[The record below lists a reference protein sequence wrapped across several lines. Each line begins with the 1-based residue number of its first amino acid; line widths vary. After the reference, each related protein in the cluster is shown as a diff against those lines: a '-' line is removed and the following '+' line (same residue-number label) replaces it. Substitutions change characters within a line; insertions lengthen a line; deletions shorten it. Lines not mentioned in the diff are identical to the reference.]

1 MVSVKRVFGLALIV
15 RLLLLTTAFLFG
27 STIMASAQVCG
38 YYYSKNIT
46 INGSRITGGPH
57 ANFPVLISHTDPALT
72 TASAKVTN
80 TNGYDIVFADNAG
93 NALDFQLER
102 YDGAT
107 GQIVAWVKIPSITSG
122 TNVTIQIRYGNAA
135 ITTNQSTTATWS
147 SGYHGVWHFNNTVA
161 DASANNVTSTNN
173 GSTHLAASKI
183 GEGRTFNNNWVEL
196 STFPNLTTS
205 YTITGWVYS
214 TNVAQDGQRIFV
226 DDVNN
231 TGGYGFSIA
240 DEATPGRL
248 RFYSRGSNPVSL
260 DANAFTL
267 VNNTWYHVAAVAD
280 IAGNIKRIY
289 VNGVERVNGTFTNA
303 WGTDAGN
310 ASIGGETAAGET
322 GNRLQGRLD
331 EVRVASRVLS
341 PQWLATEYNS
351 QNQPTTTVGVVT
363 AGDFYTVS
371 ATETFFGN
379 PAQFGSNTWN
389 VYAYNGNNFESY
401 YGSYVHNT
409 LSFDSRTVW
418 NLLQSPSS
426 APGYSG
432 CTVPND
438 NHSYRY
444 KRQGFPCG
452 YYQLD
457 IPNHD
462 DNVVLY
468 VNGVNVFQ
476 QDSWFN
482 NTAKTN
488 QWQGYL
494 GPTSTIEYTI
504 REFGG
509 DSHAGLTFNYLYGP
523 QNSATQSV
531 WNGSTSNAWTTA
543 GNWCGSVPTNLIGA
557 YIPSNGTTN
566 SPNISAAGAQVLDL
580 TIGTSATLSMAAAG
594 TLASYGDWTNNGT
607 FTATGGSTVTIS
619 GSNAITLGGTQTT
632 TFSNLTMNNSNANAL
647 TLQGDITVAGIL
659 TLTSGD
665 IVTGSNMVIMND
677 GGTVAGVSNNSY
689 VSGLFRKIGNDAFT
703 FPVGKAGYYAPISI
717 TAPSNTAHY
726 YTAEYF
732 NAHPSAVGST
742 SSLSGVDHV
751 SSMEYWTLSKS
762 AGASNERVTLTWDT
776 PRSGIV
782 NNTGQIRIAGWNGSQ
797 WASVGAVTN
806 TGSTTAGQ
814 SVTNNNINVS
824 TYTAFTLASS
834 TTNNPLPVDLVSF
847 TASQQD
853 DHILL
858 SWKTSTEKNNDYF
871 TVKKSL
877 DGKEWRTVAQVKG
890 SGTTQ
895 LPVSYNAKDPDPRPG
910 LQYYLLTQTDLD
922 GRSESFPVIAL
933 NIQKL
938 SEGPQLT
945 LYPNPTDDEITLRM
959 SVPISDVYH
968 IQITDVTGKVY
979 RDQVIDQTHPVISTK
994 DLPPGLYFVNV
1005 IDGLRFQR
1013 TKFVRK

>member
-1 MVSVKRVFGLALIV
+1 MFSAKRASGLVLFVRLFLIV
-15 RLLLLTTAFLFG
+15 PAFLLLSITN
-27 STIMASAQVCG
+27 ASAQVCG

-72 TASAKVTN
+72 TAAAKVTN
-80 TNGYDIVFADNAG
+80 ANGYDIVFADNAG

-122 TNVTIQIRYGNAA
+122 TNVTIQMRYGNSA

-147 SGYHGVWHFNNTVA
+147 SGYHGVWHFNNSVA

-173 GSTHLAASKI
+173 GSTHLPGSKI
-183 GEGRTFNNNWVEL
+183 GDGRTFNNNWVEL

-214 TNVAQDGQRIFV
+214 TNVSQDGQRIFV

-240 DEATPGRL
+240 DEATAGRL
-248 RFYSRGSNPVSL
+248 RFYSRSSNPVSL
-260 DANAFTL
+260 DANAFTMA
-267 VNNTWYHVAAVAD
+267 NNTWYHVAAVAD
-280 IAGNIKRIY
+280 ITGNIKRIY

-303 WGTDAGN
+303 WGTDTGN

-331 EVRVASRVLS
+331 EVRVASRALS

-351 QNQPTTTVGVVT
+351 QNQPTTIVGAVT

-371 ATETFFGN
+371 ATETFYGN

-401 YGSYVHNT
+401 YGYYVHNT
-409 LSFDSRTVW
+409 LNFDSRTVW

-494 GPTSTIEYTI
+494 GTTSTVEYTI
-504 REFGG
+504 REFNG

-543 GNWCGSVPTNLIGA
+543 GNWCGSVPSNLIGA
-557 YIPSNGTTN
+557 YIPANGTSN
-566 SPNISAAGAQVLDL
+566 SPDISAAGAQVLDL

-594 TLASYGDWTNNGT
+594 TLASYGNWTNNGT
-607 FTATGGSTVTIS
+607 FTAAVGSTVTIS
-619 GSNAITLGGTQTT
+619 GSNAVTMGGTQTT
-632 TFSNLTMNNSNANAL
+632 TFANLRMNNSNANSL
-647 TLQGDITVAGIL
+647 TLQGNITIAGVL
-659 TLTSGD
+659 TLTLGD
-665 IVTGSNMVIMND
+665 IITGSNMVIMNNA
-677 GGTVAGVSNNSY
+677 GTVATPSNNSY
-689 VSGLFRKIGNDAFT
+689 VSGQFRKIGSTAFT

-717 TAPSNTAHY
+717 SAPSNAAYY

-732 NAHPSAVGST
+732 HSDPNAVGSVN
-742 SSLSGVDHV
+742 SRGVGVNHV
-751 SSMEYWTLSKS
+751 SREEYWMLTRS
-762 AGASNERVTLTWDT
+762 AGASNVQVTLSWDT
-776 PRSGIV
+776 PRSGGVTDI
-782 NNTGQIRIAGWNGSQ
+782 NDIRVLGWSGTAWNSWGNGTQS
-797 WASVGAVTN
+797 GDN
-806 TGSTTAGQ
+806 TAGTER
-814 SVTNNNINVS
+814 SSSSATI
-824 TYTAFTLASS
+824 YGAFTLGSS
-834 TTNNPLPVDLVSF
+834 TADNPLPVDLIDF
-847 TASQQD
+847 TAGQQD

-858 SWKTSTEKNNDYF
+858 SWKTSSEKNNDYF

-877 DGKEWRTVAQVKG
+877 NGKDWHLIAQVKG
-890 SGTTQ
+890 SGTTL
-895 LPVSYNAKDPDPRPG
+895 LPVSYSAKDADPRPG

-938 SEGPQLT
+938 SEGAQLT
-945 LYPNPTDDEITLRM
+945 LYPNPTDDEINLRM
-959 SVPISDVYH
+959 PGPLSDTYH
-968 IQITDVTGKVY
+968 VQITDITGKVY
-979 RDQVIDQTHPVISTK
+979 WDDVIDQTHPVISAK

-1005 IDGLRFQR
+1005 IDGFRWQR